1 MNDILELQTGQV
13 SFISGLMAGFSI
25 SVAVQIL
32 KLRLNNPLSNITFIL
47 FTLVSLLF
55 VVALYIDVRLL
66 IETSKLTDYSEPV
79 LNQIKKVRAVGT
91 VCASI
96 ALFLFV
102 IAIGLL
108 TWIQSSLTGFIGS
121 ALAALIFALLL
132 FAKNTIDSIVPL
144 INNQGIP

>member
-32 KLRLNNPLSNITFIL
+32 KLRLNNPLVSITFIL

-55 VVALYIDVRLL
+55 LVALYIDVRLL
-66 IETSKLTDYSEPV
+66 IETSKITDYSEPV
-79 LNQIKKVRAVGT
+79 LNQIKQVRAVGT
-91 VCASI
+91 FCASSAI
-96 ALFLFV
+96 FLFV

-108 TWIQSSLTGFIGS
+108 TWIQSSLTGLIGTVLV
-121 ALAALIFALLL
+121 ALMLGLL
-132 FAKNTIDSIVPL
+132 FYAKNTIDAIGPL
-144 INNQGIP
+144 LNNQGLP